1 MESLLGICER
11 AVERA
16 LAAGADDAEAYAV
29 RGKNVEVQLQKN
41 DIQIAKSMTSDGLG
55 IRVFRNRSLG
65 FAFAN
70 SFGDDDIRES
80 AERALGIAAAAPP
93 DEHNGLPDPTPLKP
107 VLGISDPKA
116 ERFGVEAAV
125 EQALAML
132 HTAREFDSRVTV
144 DWGGLTGQHGTKAI
158 VSSRGVR
165 AEETGS
171 SYYCLIMGMATE
183 GEVISSFDYQF
194 ESSRMASGIDPVAVA
209 RKFAENVVS
218 TLGAVKGESFKG
230 PVILSPKAAAEILAY
245 PICVAVRA
253 SSVQRETSRFAGK
266 LGEAVAS
273 ALVTVVDDSS
283 LKDGLSTT
291 SFDREGLK
299 PLVLPVIEGGVLRN
313 FLYDA
318 YTARKDGRSST
329 GHAGGGAGSVPS
341 VATTNV
347 VWSAGDTPLADMVS
361 GIDKGLLV
369 TRFSGNVDPV
379 SGDFSGSVK
388 GGHMIRGGSL
398 AEPLCGTMIAGN
410 TFELL
415 PGVSAVSQERERLFS
430 DDLPYVR
437 LDGVAVS
444 SG

>member
-1 MESLLGICER
+1 
-11 AVERA
+11 
-16 LAAGADDAEAYAV
+16 
-29 RGKNVEVQLQKN
+29 
-41 DIQIAKSMTSDGLG
+41 
-55 IRVFRNRSLG
+55 
-65 FAFAN
+65 
-70 SFGDDDIRES
+70 
-80 AERALGIAAAAPP
+80 
-93 DEHNGLPDPTPLKP
+93 
-107 VLGISDPKA
+107 
-116 ERFGVEAAV
+116 
-125 EQALAML
+125 
-132 HTAREFDSRVTV
+132 
-144 DWGGLTGQHGTKAI
+144 
-158 VSSRGVR
+158 
-165 AEETGS
+165 
-171 SYYCLIMGMATE
+171 
-183 GEVISSFDYQF
+183 
-194 ESSRMASGIDPVAVA
+194 
-209 RKFAENVVS
+209 
-218 TLGAVKGESFKG
+218 
-230 PVILSPKAAAEILAY
+230 
-245 PICVAVRA
+245 
-253 SSVQRETSRFAGK
+253 
-266 LGEAVAS
+266 
-273 ALVTVVDDSS
+273 
-283 LKDGLSTT
+283 
-291 SFDREGLK
+291 
-299 PLVLPVIEGGVLRN
+299 VLPVIEGGVLRN